1 MLTSLLLLG
10 FAMGV
15 RHALEADHLA
25 TVASLATRSRRL
37 GDVVRVA
44 GIWGLG
50 HAAVL
55 VVLGG
60 AAALA
65 GFALGDGLSRGL
77 ETGVGLVL
85 VLLGLDVL
93 RRARKRR
100 LHVHAHR
107 HTDGTWHVHAHTHE
121 HSGDHEQASA
131 HDHAHPRGLA
141 WRALA
146 VGALHGAAGSA
157 ALVLVAAPSLG
168 PLRGLG
174 YVVVYALGS
183 IAGMLLLSV
192 AVSLPLGRGVP
203 GLGRARWVFETVL
216 GSASVALGVV
226 LVVRL
231 WHSAF

>member
-25 TVASLATRSRRL
+25 TVASLATRGARRR
-37 GDVVRVA
+37 DVVRVA

-50 HAAVL
+50 HAGVL
-55 VVLGG
+55 VALGA

-65 GFALGDGLSRGL
+65 GFALGDGLTRGL

-85 VLLGLDVL
+85 ILLGLDVV

-107 HTDGTWHVHAHTHE
+107 HADGTWHVHAHAHE
-121 HSGDHEQASA
+121 HAGGHEHASA
-131 HDHAHPRGLA
+131 HEHAHPGGLA

-157 ALVLVAAPSLG
+157 ALLLVAAPSLG

-174 YVVVYALGS
+174 YVAVYALGS
-183 IAGMLLLSV
+183 VAGMLLLSV

-203 GLGRARWVFETVL
+203 GLGRARWIFEAAL
-216 GSASVALGVV
+216 GSASVVLGIV

-231 WHSAF
+231 WHGVL